1 MLAVKFV
8 DVAIVGGMVLGAVPP
23 IPVAAFGNQEFFV
36 GELALGLHA
45 LRSSMMVGFASLEEI
60 VPGAVVFR
68 SADPDIEVG
77 RDPGARGDRI
87 QTVEVVMP
95 RDRFRDGYGFYP
107 WSVLQRVVE
116 TAQEFAARLGIVFPG
131 VFAIE

>member
-45 LRSSMMVGFASLEEI
+45 LRSSMIVGFASLEEI

-77 RDPGARGDRI
+77 RDPGAWGDRI
-87 QTVEVVMP
+87 QMVEVVLP
-95 RDRFRDGYGFYP
+95 RDRLRARYGIYP
-107 WSVLQRVVE
+107 YSVMKR
-116 TAQEFAARLGIVFPG
+116 G
-131 VFAIE
+131 V